1 MEFSWQEHWR
11 ELSFLPPGNLPD
23 PRIESESPA
32 LGHGVFTTMSPGKPF
47 MEVERKTKSLRTT
60 SMKYEEERGLRKSG
74 STLLCL
80 LSGEFLLLVKTRETF
95 VI

>member
-1 MEFSWQEHWR
+1 
-11 ELSFLPPGNLPD
+11 
-23 PRIESESPA
+23 
-32 LGHGVFTTMSPGKPF
+32 